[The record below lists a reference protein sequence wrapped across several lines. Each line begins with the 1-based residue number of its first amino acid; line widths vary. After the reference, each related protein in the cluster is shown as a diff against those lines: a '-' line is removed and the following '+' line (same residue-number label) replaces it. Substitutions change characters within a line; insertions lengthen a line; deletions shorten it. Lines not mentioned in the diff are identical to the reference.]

1 MAVPYH
7 ACPAAAYTFTLN
19 SPQISCFQDLF
30 GLLGHRCW
38 HNGFFLKQLQALSW
52 CNGTSCRSPVEQLS
66 PEGRRDNRLALMARP
81 ASNLSVVH
89 GDGRRFSKVCWDCYD
104 DCVHENK
111 EVKDAIPVWRRRGG
125 ERCVVPGWDKCMVV
139 HVNRPTYTQA
149 WLLGEACFKREISW
163 SCKHSVKYYMQ

>member
-1 MAVPYH
+1 MKGLVPNGRSL
-7 ACPAAAYTFTLN
+7 PRV
-19 SPQISCFQDLF
+19 SCSSLHLYLKFPPNLL
-30 GLLGHRCW
+30 LLGFVW
-38 HNGFFLKQLQALSW
+38 ASGAQVLAQWLFFETAAGFEL

-66 PEGRRDNRLALMARP
+66 PEGHRDNRLALMAHP

-139 HVNRPTYTQA
+139 HVNRPTYT
-149 WLLGEACFKREISW
+149 
-163 SCKHSVKYYMQ
+163 